1 MPSRIVIGVAIGSGL
16 EGPDVAVIRLSGI
29 GLELVPRIEKS
40 KRVAFPATVRDALH
54 SFLEPHST
62 GTTPFAES
70 SRQIAESIVHAIRSA
85 SIEAGFSPR
94 DIFAVGFLD
103 PVRPAN
109 NAPIHWTGLADR
121 VTDQSGLTLVHG
133 FRGRDR
139 AAGGFG
145 QPITA
150 VADYLAFRHD
160 REDRLLI
167 HLGSAASV
175 LFLPAGA
182 KVTQIAG
189 FDAGPCN
196 QLLDSMVYYGT
207 RGREARD
214 PGGKKAVQ
222 GRCVDALLARWLEHP
237 FLSRKPPRVVP
248 ADAFG
253 RGFLL
258 GAFDAA
264 REQGV
269 GLSDVLCTATHL
281 IARSIGEAS
290 RSLIP
295 PSASARVLLSGGGV
309 RNGFLWQLLA
319 QQFKDVTL
327 SRIDEV
333 GVPAL
338 SRNAVGAAVLA
349 ALTCDGVPGN
359 AAPLTGA
366 MSGRLLGQIVPGDGR
381 NWSRFANWIADQIS
395 EYPRA
400 NRAA

>member
-1 MPSRIVIGVAIGSGL
+1 MPSRIVIGAAIGSGL
-16 EGPDVAVIRLSGI
+16 EGPDVAVVRLSGI
-29 GLELVPRIEKS
+29 GLDIVPRTEKS
-40 KRVAFPATVRDALH
+40 KRVPFPATIREVLRPTP
-54 SFLEPHST
+54 ETHST
-62 GTTPFAES
+62 TPITSAEL
-70 SRQIAESIVHAIRSA
+70 SRQVADAIVHAVRSA
-85 SIEAGFSPR
+85 SLEAGLSPR
-94 DIFAVGFLD
+94 DIFAVGLLD
-103 PVRPAN
+103 PVRPAGTT
-109 NAPIHWTGLADR
+109 PLTWREIADR
-121 VTDQSGLTLVHG
+121 VADQSGLTVIHD

-150 VADYLAFRHD
+150 VADHLAFRRD

-175 LFLPAGA
+175 LFIPAGA

-189 FDAGPCN
+189 FDAGPGN
-196 QLLDSMVYYGT
+196 QLLDSMVYHGS
-207 RGREARD
+207 RGREAID

-222 GRCVDALLARWLEHP
+222 GCCVDALLARWLEHP

-248 ADAFG
+248 PDAFS

-264 REQGV
+264 REQGA
-269 GLSDVLCTATHL
+269 GLADVLCTATHV
-281 IARSIGEAS
+281 IARSIREAA
-290 RSLIP
+290 RTWI
-295 PSASARVLLSGGGV
+295 ASSTRVLLSGGGV

-319 QQFKDVTL
+319 QQFPDVTL

-333 GVPAL
+333 GMPAL
-338 SRNAVGAAVLA
+338 SRNAAAAAILA

-381 NWSRFANWIADQIS
+381 NWSRCANWIADQIS
-395 EYPRA
+395 DYPRA